1 MGSTIATFPRM
12 KTKLFLLIAGLVIGA
27 VPAISQEVVDLTD
40 QSGDVKEVTITNE
53 GYNYMPSRIRVNVGD
68 TVRLTYENGGGF
80 HDWVLDEFD
89 ASTRR
94 ISGGSTATIEFTAD
108 QAGTFEFYCSVGN
121 HRARGMVGDF
131 VVVE

>member
-1 MGSTIATFPRM
+1 M
-12 KTKLFLLIAGLVIGA
+12 KARLFLIVAVLVIGA
-27 VPAISQEVVDLTD
+27 VPAISQEVIDLTN
-40 QSGDVKEVTITNE
+40 QSGEVKEVTVTNE
-53 GYNYMPSRIRVNVGD
+53 GYNYMPSRIRVNAGD
-68 TVRLTYENGGGF
+68 TVRLTFENGGGF

-121 HRARGMVGDF
+121 HRAQGMVGDF

>member
-1 MGSTIATFPRM
+1 M
-12 KTKLFLLIAGLVIGA
+12 KARLFLIIAVLVIGA
-27 VPAISQEVVDLTD
+27 VPAISQEVVDLTN
-40 QSGDVKEVTITNE
+40 QSGEVKEVTVTNE

-68 TVRLTYENGGGF
+68 TVRLTFENGGGF

-121 HRARGMVGDF
+121 HRAQGMVGDF

>member
-1 MGSTIATFPRM
+1 M

-121 HRARGMVGDF
+121 HRAQGMVGDF

>member
-1 MGSTIATFPRM
+1 M
-12 KTKLFLLIAGLVIGA
+12 KTKLFLLIAGLVIGS

-121 HRARGMVGDF
+121 HRAQGMVGDF

>member
-1 MGSTIATFPRM
+1 M
-12 KTKLFLLIAGLVIGA
+12 KARLFLIVAVLVIGA
-27 VPAISQEVVDLTD
+27 VPAISQEVIDLTN
-40 QSGDVKEVTITNE
+40 QSGEVKEVTVTNE
-53 GYNYMPSRIRVNVGD
+53 GYNYLPSRIRVNVGD
-68 TVRLTYENGGGF
+68 TVRLTFENGGGF

-121 HRARGMVGDF
+121 HRAQGMVGDF

>member
-1 MGSTIATFPRM
+1 M
-12 KTKLFLLIAGLVIGA
+12 KTKLFLIIAVLVIGA

-40 QSGDVKEVTITNE
+40 QSGAVKEVTITNE
-53 GYNYMPSRIRVNVGD
+53 GYNYMPSEIRVNVGD

-108 QAGTFEFYCSVGN
+108 EAGTFEFYCSVGN
-121 HRARGMVGDF
+121 HRALGMVGDF

>member
-1 MGSTIATFPRM
+1 MRTR
-12 KTKLFLLIAGLVIGA
+12 LFLIIAVLVIGA

-40 QSGDVKEVTITNE
+40 QSGAVKEVTITNE
-53 GYNYMPSRIRVNVGD
+53 GYNYMPSVIRVNVGD

-121 HRARGMVGDF
+121 HRAQGMVGDF

>member
-1 MGSTIATFPRM
+1 M